1 MPSRDKSGRR
11 LSGAGQ
17 AKLKKQREAA
27 GLVRRTPVAA
37 VEEAPRHPV
46 LHDVPPPP
54 DRGVAAVESWAA
66 GLNLRAAVGLETAT
80 AEEAPRLAAVVG
92 IVRECGKLKDKAAR
106 AEKALTLRRL
116 RLGGDDVVD
125 LDKPPFDDPP
135 AIVIY
140 AFHKL
145 AALAFDAATTP
156 DWQPDGRLAAVK
168 ALASAGFL
176 PCNADLKAISDAV
189 KAQG

>member
-1 MPSRDKSGRR
+1 MPSRDASGRR

-27 GLVRRTPVAA
+27 GLVRRVPD
-37 VEEAPRHPV
+37 APTFPIHFT
-46 LHDVPPPP
+46 LQDVPTPPP
-54 DRGVAAVESWAA
+54 RGVAAVESWAA

-92 IVRECGKLKDKAAR
+92 IVRELGRLKDKAAR
-106 AEKALTLRRL
+106 AEKALALRRL
-116 RLGGDDVVD
+116 RLGGDDGVD
-125 LDKPPFDDPP
+125 LESPPYGDPP

-145 AALAFDAATTP
+145 ASLAFDAATSP

>member
-1 MPSRDKSGRR
+1 MPSRDATGRR

-17 AKLKKQREAA
+17 AKLKKEREAA
-27 GLVRRTPVAA
+27 GLVRRAPAA
-37 VEEAPRHPV
+37 PTFPIHPT
-46 LHDVPPPP
+46 LQDVPPPP
-54 DRGVAAVESWAA
+54 SRGVALVESWAA

-92 IVRECGKLKDKAAR
+92 IVRECGKLKDKAGR

-116 RLGGDDVVD
+116 RLGGDDTVD
-125 LDKPPFDDPP
+125 LAQPPYGDPP
-135 AIVIY
+135 AIVIF

-145 AALAFDAATTP
+145 AALAHDAATSP

-176 PCNADLKAISDAV
+176 PCNAELQAISDAV
-189 KAQG
+189 EDQG